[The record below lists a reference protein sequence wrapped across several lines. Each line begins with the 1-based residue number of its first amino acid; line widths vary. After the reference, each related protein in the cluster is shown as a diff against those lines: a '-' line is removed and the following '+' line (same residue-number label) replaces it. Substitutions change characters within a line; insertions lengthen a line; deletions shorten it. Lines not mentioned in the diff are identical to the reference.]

1 MIGIFSFL
9 SLRYAQFVYKYTN
22 ILDEQT
28 IPYEIVIWNRDSLE
42 KPKKK
47 NWIFYEYPLDSFQPF
62 YKKIRGFLSFSMYMR
77 KMIKDRK
84 YDKIIILTTQTAIP
98 LYDIL
103 LRKYKNKYI
112 YDYRDVTFEN
122 LKLYR
127 VLVNSLIRNS
137 NFTAISSKGFINNL
151 NASSKFVM
159 SHNTRD
165 FRITPI
171 KKTFSDKIRV
181 VFWGMIRQLEYN
193 KKICDVFSKDDRF
206 ELIYHGEG
214 YRRELESYCN
224 QNNYKNIKFT
234 GSYKLDDIRKFAIN
248 TDLMLNCYEND
259 RKQKPAMTVKFYDAL
274 QFGIPMLVSKDS
286 YMSHIVLKHG
296 IGFAVNM
303 NNHESLNDVYNWYTN
318 IKYTVSDRMSPVI
331 AEIREDD
338 AFFTRKLIE
347 FCKDDRIERTNE

>member
-28 IPYEIVIWNRDSLE
+28 IPYELVIWNRDSLE
-42 KPKKK
+42 RPKKK

-77 KMIKDRK
+77 RMIKDRK

-103 LRKYKNKYI
+103 LCKYKNKYI

-122 LKLYR
+122 LKPYR
-127 VLVNSLIRNS
+127 ALVNSLIRNS

-171 KKTFSDKIRV
+171 KKTISDRIRV

-193 KKICDVFSKDDRF
+193 KKICDLFSKDNRF

-224 QNNYKNIKFT
+224 QKNYKNIKFT
-234 GSYKLDDIRKFAIN
+234 GAYILEDIRKFAIE
-248 TDLMLNCYEND
+248 TDLVLNCYEND
-259 RKQKPAMTVKFYDAL
+259 KKQKPAMTVKFYDSIQYGL
-274 QFGIPMLVSKDS
+274 PMLVTKGS
-286 YMSHIVLKHG
+286 YMAKYVEKYG
-296 IGFAVNM
+296 IGVSVDFENDKNLEEVYQWAIENKKVTDDIKIVADQIISDDVIFKEKLLNFCDGL
-303 NNHESLNDVYNWYTN
+303 SLEG
-318 IKYTVSDRMSPVI
+318 K
-331 AEIREDD
+331 
-338 AFFTRKLIE
+338 
-347 FCKDDRIERTNE
+347 